1 MLEARLAARNL
12 LRQPVRSAIALSAIL
27 FGVISLVLSGGFIEW
42 IFWAMREATV
52 YSKLGHIQIAKAGY
66 FSQAQE
72 EPSAFI
78 IPADAR
84 KLAQI
89 SSTPQV
95 RLVTT
100 RLAFNG
106 LASHAETT
114 TSFVGEGVEP
124 ENEQSVSHLLHII
137 KGENLSSKD
146 PKGIILGQGL
156 ASSLGVNVGDSVILL
171 VTLSSGG
178 INAIEGHVRG
188 LFFTVSKEFDD
199 SALRIPI
206 PLAQELLRVSGAH
219 TWIVL
224 LDSTEETNN
233 VLAQLKNRIQTGKGA
248 LEIKS
253 WNELADFYNKTVTL
267 FSRQMTVVQLIV
279 ALIIILSIANT
290 MTMSVIERTGEIGTL
305 MALGNKNK
313 QIMRLFV
320 TEGLILGVFG
330 GITGVMVGYALARAI
345 SYLGIPMPP
354 APGMTTGFTG
364 QIRVTLWLASQALII
379 AIITS
384 LLASL
389 YPAWKAS
396 RLNIVD
402 ALRHNR

>member
-1 MLEARLAARNL
+1 MSEFRIAFRNL
-12 LRQPVRSAIALSAIL
+12 RRQPIRTLIAVSANF
-27 FGVISLVLSGGFIEW
+27 FGVLALMLGGGFIEW
-42 IFWAMREATV
+42 IFWAMQEATV
-52 YSKLGHIQIAKAGY
+52 YSKLGHIQIAKRGF

-72 EPSAFI
+72 EPSSFI
-78 IPADAR
+78 IPDESNE
-84 KLAQI
+84 LSQI
-89 SSTPQV
+89 TTMPSI
-95 RLVTT
+95 RMVTT

-106 LASHAETT
+106 LASRQETT

-124 ENEQSVSHLLHII
+124 EKEARVSNLLHIV
-137 KGENLSSKD
+137 KGNGLSSND

-156 ASSLGVNVGDSVILL
+156 AKNLGVDVGDTLVLL
-171 VTLSSGG
+171 VSLSSGG
-178 INAIEGHVRG
+178 INAVEGHVRG

-206 PLAQELLRVSGAH
+206 ELARELLRVSGAH

-224 LDSTEETNN
+224 LDRTEDTGK
-233 VLAQLKNRIQTGKGA
+233 VLAQMKDRLSTNKSA
-248 LEIKS
+248 LEVKS

-267 FSRQMTVVQLIV
+267 YSRQMIVVKLII
-279 ALIIILSIANT
+279 ALIIVLGIANT
-290 MTMSVIERTGEIGTL
+290 MTMNVLERTGEIGTL
-305 MALGNKNK
+305 MALGNRGR

-320 TEGLILGVFG
+320 IEGLMLGLIG
-330 GITGVMVGYALARAI
+330 GLLGISIGYGLGEAI
-345 SYLGIPMPP
+345 SYVGIPMPP

-364 QIRVTLWLASQALII
+364 QIRVTLGLAAQAF
-379 AIITS
+379 
-384 LLASL
+384 LLAASTALFASL